1 MFVIN
6 IGRLLIDI
14 RDTASQDLVVY
25 YEVKRVP
32 PPIPGYVIL
41 SYHLCSVLFRAAN
54 VINLFRCRQGLRPLF
69 EINA

>member
-1 MFVIN
+1 MCLSFDTSP
-6 IGRLLIDI
+6 LLIDI

-41 SYHLCSVLFRAAN
+41 SHHLCSVLFRAAK
-54 VINLFRCRQGLRPLF
+54 
-69 EINA
+69 